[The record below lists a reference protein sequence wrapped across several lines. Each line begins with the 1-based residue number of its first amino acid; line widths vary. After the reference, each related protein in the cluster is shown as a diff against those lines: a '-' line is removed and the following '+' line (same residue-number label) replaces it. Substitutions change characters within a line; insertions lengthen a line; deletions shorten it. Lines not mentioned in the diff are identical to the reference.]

1 MAETRVDLLH
11 LLEDLR
17 DAYPG
22 SLEETILTEL
32 VANALDSGARNV
44 TLHADLAGRSLT
56 VADDGSGMKRRDL
69 IRYHDIAGSTKTRG
83 EGIGFAG
90 VGVKLGLLAAEE
102 VVTETRR
109 GKVHAATAWHLASRH
124 RAPWRRVPPPGLVGA
139 RGTAVRLVLH
149 NPLSPLLDPGFIEDA
164 LQRTFPAL
172 LDATFAQVLAEHYP
186 AGVAFAVNG
195 RPVTGGAVDGERTP
209 IAIRMGR
216 RRRPSAVGYLLKSPT
231 PVPDGQRG
239 LGISTLG
246 KLIRAGWDWV
256 GLAPAAP
263 EHVAGLIEVP
273 ALAECLTLNK
283 SDFIRVG
290 RRGVTYLAY
299 RKAIQEA
306 VATELG
312 AWGDVRGL
320 ADEARRKRARPLE
333 RDLSGVLLA
342 LAEEFPMLSSLVERR
357 PGGQRALAAGPPPG
371 SLLTGGP
378 LEEAPSVLEPTDA
391 PSTAP
396 ASGVAA
402 PSEPGTSERPAAE
415 DPTRASAPPPV
426 PASTGE
432 TDAGETDEPAG
443 RQRRPGHYGLSI
455 QFTSA
460 PEDGQIARLIES
472 TVWVNEAHPAYR
484 RAAASR
490 SEGYHLALA
499 VAMALAPLAVEPKDV
514 HDFVTT
520 FLARWGEALDRPR
533 RRRRLR

>member
-1 MAETRVDLLH
+1 M
-11 LLEDLR
+11 
-17 DAYPG
+17 
-22 SLEETILTEL
+22 
-32 VANALDSGARNV
+32 
-44 TLHADLAGRSLT
+44 LHADLAGRSLT
-56 VADDGSGMKRRDL
+56 VVDDGSGMKRRDL
-69 IRYHDIAGSTKTRG
+69 VRYHDIAGSTKTRG

-139 RGTAVRLVLH
+139 RGTAVRLLLH
-149 NPLSPLLDPGFIEDA
+149 NPLSPLLDPGFIEEA
-164 LQRTFPAL
+164 LQQTFPTI

-186 AGVAFAVNG
+186 EGVAFAVNG
-195 RPVTGGAVDGERTP
+195 RPVAGRGVEGERTA

-216 RRRPSAVGYLLKSPT
+216 RRRPSAVGFLVRSAA
-231 PVPDGQRG
+231 PVPEGRRG

-290 RRGVTYLAY
+290 RRGVTYLAF

-306 VATELG
+306 VGAELG

-357 PGGQRALAAGPPPG
+357 PGGQRALAAGPSPG
-371 SLLTGGP
+371 SLPTGAP
-378 LEEAPSVLEPTDA
+378 LEAATSDPEPAAAPPESPA
-391 PSTAP
+391 S
-396 ASGVAA
+396 ASGVVAADEPGASEPRPADDEPVRA
-402 PSEPGTSERPAAE
+402 PSPPAVSSSTGRNGHGRTGRARGTSTPPRALRAVDPVHERSRGRGDRAPDRVHRVGQRGPSRATAA
-415 DPTRASAPPPV
+415 R
-426 PASTGE
+426 
-432 TDAGETDEPAG
+432 
-443 RQRRPGHYGLSI
+443 RRPG
-455 QFTSA
+455 
-460 PEDGQIARLIES
+460 
-472 TVWVNEAHPAYR
+472 R
-484 RAAASR
+484 RAIIS
-490 SEGYHLALA
+490 
-499 VAMALAPLAVEPKDV
+499 PL
-514 HDFVTT
+514 
-520 FLARWGEALDRPR
+520 RWRWRWRPSPSSPR
-533 RRRRLR
+533 TSTIS